1 MKVWLKNFQCLD
13 QDNYG
18 EANDCSLTSITACI
32 YYLNKNKYSVKEIYS
47 TVEKTARKYGYT
59 GIKGTSPF
67 KISKIFEESY
77 FTLFNDKIQNRGIYL
92 KGLGYNFNTI
102 KNQIDA
108 KKPII
113 LSLWSSPKY
122 KDHTITV
129 IGYTSD
135 NSLIINDNWSIKQT
149 EIAYKDISLISSI
162 NIII

>member
-1 MKVWLKNFQCLD
+1 MEKYLKNFQCLD

-47 TVEKTARKYGYT
+47 TIEKIARKYGYT

-67 KISKIFEESY
+67 KIAKIFEESY
-77 FTLFNDKIQNRGIYL
+77 FELFNDKIQNRGIYL

-102 KNQIDA
+102 KNQIDLN
-108 KKPII
+108 KPVI

-122 KDHTITV
+122 KNHTITV
-129 IGYTSD
+129 IGYKD
-135 NSLIINDNWSIKQT
+135 NNTLIINDNWSIKQT